1 MVKAPA
7 ARGRALTDA
16 PAAEVSEYELESYD
30 VEVDDVDEAEPTP
43 SISDMQQLLFEL
55 YFKLGEVETTLTEEG
70 VQRDRE
76 VAMSNFK
83 ELAGFKTAINQFERD

>member
-1 MVKAPA
+1 V
-7 ARGRALTDA
+7 RVLTDA

>member
-1 MVKAPA
+1 M
-7 ARGRALTDA
+7 DA

-43 SISDMQQLLFEL
+43 SISDMHQLLFEL